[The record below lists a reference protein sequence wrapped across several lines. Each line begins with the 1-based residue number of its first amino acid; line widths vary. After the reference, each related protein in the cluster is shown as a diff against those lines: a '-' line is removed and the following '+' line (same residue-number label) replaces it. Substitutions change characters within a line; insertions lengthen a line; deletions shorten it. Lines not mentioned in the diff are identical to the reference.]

1 MWSSS
6 PVHASTLT
14 NSLVVVGQYGH
25 GGREGRSA
33 FLDERTLMDI
43 YGRPWFKA
51 VNESGLRGVMASH
64 NQVNYEPM
72 HGSHLWLTETLR
84 ERFGFGEGYIAADA
98 DDVQQLHV
106 TQQVAS
112 SDSEAACLAVQAGL
126 DQDLNSL
133 HNTPFG
139 SLTNISAA
147 KSSGELDAAI
157 DRAAA
162 NVLRLKFA
170 AGLFDG
176 QMYANE
182 SHFSWRNSAEHR
194 QLARNVAADG
204 IIL

>member
-1 MWSSS
+1 M
-6 PVHASTLT
+6 
-14 NSLVVVGQYGH
+14 GQYGH

-84 ERFGFGEGYIAADA
+84 EQFGFGEGYIAADA

-106 TQQVAS
+106 THKVAS
-112 SDSEAACLAVQAGL
+112 SDEEAACLAVLAGL

-139 SLTNISAA
+139 SLVQSSAA
-147 KSSGELDAAI
+147 KSSHGLCGTSEVLDAAI
-157 DRAAA
+157 DRAAG
-162 NVLRLKFA
+162 NVLRMKFA
-170 AGLFDG
+170 AGLFDD

-194 QLARNVAADG
+194 QLARDVAADG